1 MVNYTYAANDKSPEL
16 DERVWQAWIKK
27 NAAQDRARFVRCVR
41 VLGIVTAFSGVD
53 CVVVETCHVIVT
65 ARPLKPEISFMSD
78 QMQRQIRLRGV
89 RSGKIST
96 DEEAAN
102 AITKFNGMDFNGR
115 SLTINEA
122 RPIVRRDRGVG
133 RSGDS
138 GGGRDHGKYGGG
150 RNRW

>member
-1 MVNYTYAANDKSPEL
+1 VVNYTYAANDKSPEL

-27 NAAQDRARFVRCVR
+27 
-41 VLGIVTAFSGVD
+41 
-53 CVVVETCHVIVT
+53 
-65 ARPLKPEISFMSD
+65 SD
-78 QMQRQIRLRGV
+78 QMQRQIRLRDV

-102 AITKFNGMDFNGR
+102 AITKFNGMDFDGR

-150 RNRW
+150 RNR